1 MGKVNFYVLW
11 SLREVPRQLISKCN
25 RLYYQS
31 QLPLPLPR
39 QLIVFGLG
47 DWKSYTSDASIS
59 VEVSVSPDV
68 KPQKIGQLTSD
79 SRSIV
84 WEGDWRLDLLTA
96 AIEQAELGVFGKI
109 MLTVNGQVKT
119 SFTSSTPV
127 PSRKRL
133 NMDWQ
138 LSSRQIDAT
147 MMSLTSGVS
156 HLPVTLEYDMS
167 VKPDVASEDQRV
179 AQDDPPFKKKCM
191 PPNTIE
197 EEQLF
202 CSQKNPLHIAHDWVK
217 EIPLDA
223 EVNNT
228 KLQVCPNPRWGQAMC
243 LSDPETAVLIGG
255 EGRNKKHCTD
265 SLWKLEI
272 ENDFWF
278 PMDSSACLS
287 MPLSSRGHTATY
299 DSDSKLIYVFGGI
312 RDGKRYNNM
321 YVLNTLTWK
330 WTPISAKGKVPTL
343 AFHSATI
350 YRKELYVFGGVYPKN
365 IPEGEACNNTLF
377 IFNPE
382 YELWYQPIVEGD
394 RPLPRFGHSATLLT
408 NKLIIFGGKKNQAY
422 LNDLHIMDLG
432 FMEYTSVQYA
442 NLPPVPRGFH
452 AAVPISDQKLLIS
465 GGRSAIGPL
474 QDVHLFDLAS
484 RSWTAIRSPALCSV
498 PRAGHSLINLN
509 TTHLTD
515 TEKQK
520 QMQKGFC
527 TLLLFGGSDCAGN
540 FYSDTVKAIVEI

>member
-11 SLREVPRQLISKCN
+11 SLREVPRQLI
-25 RLYYQS
+25 
-31 QLPLPLPR
+31 
-39 QLIVFGLG
+39 
-47 DWKSYTSDASIS
+47 
-59 VEVSVSPDV
+59 
-68 KPQKIGQLTSD
+68 
-79 SRSIV
+79 RSIV

>member
-1 MGKVNFYVLW
+1 MDGSGALLY
-11 SLREVPRQLISKCN
+11 LRESHESTISPQHTGRRTIQTPTMNTIQDTATKYGLIDRRQSDSKCN

-156 HLPVTLEYDMS
+156 HLRYNQVIFLQPVTLEYDMS

-217 EIPLDA
+217 EIPL
-223 EVNNT
+223 
-228 KLQVCPNPRWGQAMC
+228 
-243 LSDPETAVLIGG
+243 
-255 EGRNKKHCTD
+255 
-265 SLWKLEI
+265 

-330 WTPISAKGKVPTL
+330 WTPISVSVCKFCQVSYVHLLNDVYSAKGKVPTL

-394 RPLPRFGHSATLLT
+394 RPLPRFG
-408 NKLIIFGGKKNQAY
+408 
-422 LNDLHIMDLG
+422 
-432 FMEYTSVQYA
+432 
-442 NLPPVPRGFH
+442 
-452 AAVPISDQKLLIS
+452 
-465 GGRSAIGPL
+465 
-474 QDVHLFDLAS
+474 